1 VERKINPKVMSENEF
16 DILDELYF
24 VVSYPDLKSTLSLTD
39 NEICAALSS
48 LIKQGYVKI
57 LYPDQDTEHEYNEVE
72 FSKHC
77 QDYYFLATKAGLV
90 VHNSI

>member
-1 VERKINPKVMSENEF
+1 MSENEF

-39 NEICAALSS
+39 NEICAALQS
-48 LIKQGYVKI
+48 LIQKGYVKI
-57 LYPDQDTEHEYNEVE
+57 LYPDQDTEYEYNEDK
-72 FSKHC
+72 FGQHC
-77 QDYYFLATKAGLV
+77 QDYYYLATKAGLV

>member
-1 VERKINPKVMSENEF
+1 MSENEF

-39 NEICAALSS
+39 NEICAALQS
-48 LIKQGYVKI
+48 LIRQGYVKI
-57 LYPDQDTEHEYNEVE
+57 LYPDQDTEHAYNETE
-72 FSKHC
+72 FSSHC

-90 VHNSI
+90 IHNSV